1 MSYFSLSLYVH
12 GCMLSHFSHVQ
23 LFATVWTIAGQAP
36 LSIRLSNW
44 NGLLC
49 PPPGELPNSGIKLA
63 SFTSPTL
70 AGMFFTTNATWEALS
85 SNITYIN
92 KSTLY
97 FLLLLL
103 FKQSSLFTI
112 LFFLFEIYFLI
123 LRPHNM
129 WQVWPMLCLRRTRS
143 FCHTENLSSL
153 H

>member
-1 MSYFSLSLYVH
+1 MSCFSLSLYVH

-36 LSIRLSNW
+36 LSIRLSRQEHW

-103 FKQSSLFTI
+103 FK
-112 LFFLFEIYFLI
+112 
-123 LRPHNM
+123 
-129 WQVWPMLCLRRTRS
+129 
-143 FCHTENLSSL
+143 
-153 H
+153 